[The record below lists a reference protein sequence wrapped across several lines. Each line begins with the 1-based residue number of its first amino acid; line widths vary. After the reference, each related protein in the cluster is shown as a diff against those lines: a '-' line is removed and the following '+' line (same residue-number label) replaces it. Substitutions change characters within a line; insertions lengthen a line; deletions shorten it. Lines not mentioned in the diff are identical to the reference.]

1 VSQAGMSELLKT
13 VIKMDNLEQFIRD
26 NREEFDTKVPSLK
39 IWAELD
45 KQLPPAP
52 QKQLVAKRI
61 SIRRFLSIAAAV
73 TLLVGF
79 GIGIGF
85 SLSPNANNEAITLSD
100 LSPEYAEV
108 EQYYSTQVN
117 SQLAK
122 LASYQATTPEMQAD
136 LAELDQWVQDLQ
148 KELSIVP
155 KSKEEAVVNDIIDLY
170 KTKVAILEKFL
181 DSIQSSNQKN
191 SIQHETV
198 DI

>member
-1 VSQAGMSELLKT
+1 M
-13 VIKMDNLEQFIRD
+13 KMDNLEQFIRD

-45 KQLPPAP
+45 KQLPQP
-52 QKQLVAKRI
+52 QQKPQAKRI

-73 TLLVGF
+73 TLLIGF
-79 GIGIGF
+79 GVGIGF
-85 SLSPNANNEAITLSD
+85 SLSPSPEESAVTLSD

-117 SQLAK
+117 NQLAR
-122 LASYQATTPEMQAD
+122 LASYKATNPDLQAD
-136 LAELDQWVQDLQ
+136 LAELDQWMQDLQ

-170 KTKVAILEKFL
+170 KTKVAILEKLL

>member
-1 VSQAGMSELLKT
+1 MSEQQT
-13 VIKMDNLEQFIRD
+13 AMKMDNLEQFIRD
-26 NREEFDTKVPSLK
+26 NREEFDTAVPSLK

-45 KQLPPAP
+45 KKLPQS
-52 QKQLVAKRI
+52 QKQPEAKRI

-73 TLLVGF
+73 TLLIGF
-79 GIGIGF
+79 GVGIGF
-85 SLSPNANNEAITLSD
+85 SLAPSPDQSAVTLSD

-108 EQYYSTQVN
+108 EQYYAMQVN
-117 SQLAK
+117 SQLSR
-122 LASYQATTPEMQAD
+122 LASYKATTPEMQAD
-136 LAELDQWVQDLQ
+136 LAELDQWMQDLQ

-170 KTKVAILEKFL
+170 KTKVAILGKLLE
-181 DSIQSSNQKN
+181 SIQSSNQKN

>member
-1 VSQAGMSELLKT
+1 
-13 VIKMDNLEQFIRD
+13 MDNLEQFIRD
-26 NREEFDTKVPSLK
+26 NREEFDTAIPSLK

-45 KQLPPAP
+45 KQLPKVPEKP
-52 QKQLVAKRI
+52 VAKRI

-73 TLLVGF
+73 TMLIGF

-85 SLSPNANNEAITLSD
+85 YLSPTVEQGAVTLSD

-117 SQLAK
+117 SKLAR
-122 LASYQATTPEMQAD
+122 LASYQATSPEIQAD
-136 LAELDQWVQDLQ
+136 LAELDQWMQDLQ

-170 KTKVAILEKFL
+170 KTKVAILEKVL
-181 DSIQSSNQKN
+181 ESIQSSNQKN

>member
-1 VSQAGMSELLKT
+1 MSRLQT
-13 VIKMDNLEQFIRD
+13 AMKMDNLEQFIRD
-26 NREEFDTKVPSLK
+26 NREEFDTAVPSLK

-45 KQLPPAP
+45 KQLPQPAI
-52 QKQLVAKRI
+52 KKKAKRI

-73 TLLVGF
+73 TLLIGF

-85 SLSPNANNEAITLSD
+85 SLSPTADQSAVTLSD

-108 EQYYSTQVN
+108 EQYYATQVN
-117 SQLAK
+117 SK
-122 LASYQATTPEMQAD
+122 LARLTSYKATTPEIQAD
-136 LAELDQWVQDLQ
+136 LAELDQWMQDLQ

-170 KTKVAILEKFL
+170 KTKVAILEKL
-181 DSIQSSNQKN
+181 LNSIQSSNQKN

>member
-1 VSQAGMSELLKT
+1 
-13 VIKMDNLEQFIRD
+13 MDNPGQFIRD
-26 NREEFDTKVPSLK
+26 NREEFDTAVPSLK

-45 KQLPPAP
+45 KQLPKP
-52 QKQLVAKRI
+52 QEKPEAKRI

-73 TLLVGF
+73 TLLIGF

-85 SLSPNANNEAITLSD
+85 SLSSSPNQDAITLSD

-108 EQYYSTQVN
+108 EQYYAAQVN
-117 SQLAK
+117 SKLAR
-122 LASYQATTPEMQAD
+122 LASYKATTPEMQAD

-191 SIQHETV
+191 STQHETV

>member
-1 VSQAGMSELLKT
+1 M
-13 VIKMDNLEQFIRD
+13 KMDNLEQFIRD
-26 NREEFDTKVPSLK
+26 NREEFDTAVPSLK
-39 IWAELD
+39 IWSELD
-45 KQLPPAP
+45 KQLPQPAV
-52 QKQLVAKRI
+52 KKEAKRI

-73 TLLVGF
+73 TLLIGF

-85 SLSPNANNEAITLSD
+85 TLSPSSDQGAVTLSD

-108 EQYYSTQVN
+108 EQYYATQVD
-117 SQLAK
+117 SKLAR
-122 LASYQATTPEMQAD
+122 LASYKATTPEIQAD
-136 LAELDQWVQDLQ
+136 LAELDQWMQDLQ

-170 KTKVAILEKFL
+170 KTKVAILEKLL

>member
-1 VSQAGMSELLKT
+1 M
-13 VIKMDNLEQFIRD
+13 KMDNLEQFIRD
-26 NREEFDTKVPSLK
+26 NREEFDTAVPSLK

-45 KQLPPAP
+45 KQLPQAPAKP
-52 QKQLVAKRI
+52 VAKRI

-73 TLLVGF
+73 TLLIGF

-85 SLSPNANNEAITLSD
+85 SLSSNPNDGVITLSD
-100 LSPEYAEV
+100 ISPEYAEV
-108 EQYYSTQVN
+108 EQYYATQVN
-117 SQLAK
+117 NQLAQ
-122 LASYQATTPEMQAD
+122 LASYQATTPAMQAD